1 MCLQK
6 KGYDSFKAEEN
17 YHSDGGEDCAVI
29 LTAIKLKTGEEND
42 YEGKTGRG
50 HGHAEIDALYKFL
63 EKIEW
68 DTKKFLKYSLTIT
81 CTDKSCC
88 TYCSA
93 VMGLLG
99 IKAGK
104 KTYKSNKKM
113 GPSYSLPPIIR
124 KFISEVCEVSE
135 HVVEKELQD
144 GW

>member
-6 KGYDSFKAEEN
+6 KGYDSFEAVED
-17 YHSDGGEDCAVI
+17 YHSDGTEGCAVI
-29 LTAIKLKTGEEND
+29 LTAINLETGERSD
-42 YEGKTGRG
+42 PEGKTGKG
-50 HGHAEIDALYKFL
+50 HGHAEIDALYEFL
-63 EKIEW
+63 DAIEW
-68 DTKKFLKYSLTIT
+68 DTEKFGKYSLTIT

-88 TYCSA
+88 KYCSA

-113 GPSYSLPPIIR
+113 GVSYSLPPRIR
-124 KFISEVCEVSE
+124 EFISEVCKVSE
-135 HVVEKELQD
+135 RVVEKELQD